1 MTLTGRVR
9 MLVNGGTGLATEK
22 EEERLMGAGTQEQGP
37 CLCRKRWA
45 VSLVWKPEIEG
56 GPLETIQ
63 LLSTVIQT
71 SPSVTLALT
80 T

>member
-1 MTLTGRVR
+1 

-22 EEERLMGAGTQEQGP
+22 GQKRLMGAGTQGQGP
-37 CLCRKRWA
+37 RLCRERWA
-45 VSLVWKPEIEG
+45 VGLTWKPETEG
-56 GPLETIQ
+56 GSLETIQ
-63 LLSTVIQT
+63 LLSTVVQA